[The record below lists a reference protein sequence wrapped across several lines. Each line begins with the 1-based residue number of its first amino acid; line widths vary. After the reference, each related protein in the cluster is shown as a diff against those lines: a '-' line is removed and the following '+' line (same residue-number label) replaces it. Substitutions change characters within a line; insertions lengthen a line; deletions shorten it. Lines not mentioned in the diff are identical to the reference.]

1 MKANIGISEANSKAV
16 ALILNQL
23 ISDEQVLFAKT
34 RNYHWN
40 IESPSFM
47 ELHKFYEGQYTELAE
62 TIDEIAERVRK
73 IGHYAEGRLK
83 DYLKLANL
91 EEGEYTNDQPTQ
103 LKNLLDDHET
113 IVRGI
118 RGHISKVEDDYK
130 DIGTAD
136 FLTGVL
142 KQHEQ
147 WAWMIRAYL
156 K

>member
-1 MKANIGISEANSKAV
+1 MKANIGISEENSKAV

-91 EEGEYTNDQPTQ
+91 EEGEYTNDQKTQ

-113 IVRGI
+113 IIRGL
-118 RGHISKVEDDYK
+118 RGHIPTVEDKYK
-130 DIGTAD
+130 DLGTAD
-136 FLTGVL
+136 FLTGLL
-142 KQHEQ
+142 KEHEQ

>member
-1 MKANIGISEANSKAV
+1 MKANIGISEENSKAV

-62 TIDEIAERVRK
+62 AIDEIAERVRK

-83 DYLKLANL
+83 DYLKLASL
-91 EEGEYTNDQPTQ
+91 EEGEYTNDQQIQ

-113 IVRGI
+113 II
-118 RGHISKVEDDYK
+118 RGLRNHIPTVEDKYK
-130 DIGTAD
+130 DLGTAD
-136 FLTGVL
+136 FLTGLL
-142 KQHEQ
+142 KEHEQ

>member
-1 MKANIGISEANSKAV
+1 MKANIGISEENSKAV
-16 ALILNQL
+16 ALILNQIL
-23 ISDEQVLFAKT
+23 ADEQVLFAKT

-47 ELHKFYEGQYTELAE
+47 EMHKLYEGQYNELAE

-83 DYLKLANL
+83 DYLKLTNL
-91 EEGEYTNDQPTQ
+91 EEGDYTNDQNTQ
-103 LKNLLDDHET
+103 VKNLLDDHET
-113 IVRGI
+113 IIRGI
-118 RGHISKVEDDYK
+118 RNNIDKVEEELK
-130 DIGTAD
+130 DAGSAD
-136 FLTGVL
+136 FLTNLL

-147 WAWMIRAYL
+147 WAWMLRAYL

>member
-1 MKANIGISEANSKAV
+1 MKANIGISEKNSKAV
-16 ALILNQL
+16 ALILNQI

-47 ELHKFYEGQYTELAE
+47 ELHKFYERQYTELAE

-91 EEGEYTNDQPTQ
+91 EEGEYTNDQATQ
-103 LKNLLDDHET
+103 LKNLLSDHET
-113 IVRGI
+113 LIRGI
-118 RGHISKVEDDYK
+118 RSHISTVEDDYK
-130 DIGTAD
+130 DVGTSD
-136 FLTGVL
+136 FLTGLL
-142 KQHEQ
+142 KQHEE
-147 WAWMIRAYL
+147 WAWMIRAYF

>member
-1 MKANIGISEANSKAV
+1 MKANIGISEENSKAV

-23 ISDEQVLFAKT
+23 LADEQVLFAKT

-62 TIDEIAERVRK
+62 AIDEIAERVRK

-83 DYLKLANL
+83 DYLKLTNL
-91 EEGEYTNDQPTQ
+91 EEGEYTNDQQTQ

-113 IVRGI
+113 VI
-118 RGHISKVEDDYK
+118 RGLRNNIPKADELK
-130 DIGTAD
+130 DLGTAD
-136 FLTGVL
+136 FLTGLL
-142 KQHEQ
+142 KDHER

-156 K
+156 R

>member
-1 MKANIGISEANSKAV
+1 MKANIGISEENSKAV

-47 ELHKFYEGQYTELAE
+47 EMHKFYEGQYNELAE

-83 DYLKLANL
+83 DYLKLASL
-91 EEGEYTNDQPTQ
+91 EEGEYTNDQQTQ

-113 IVRGI
+113 II
-118 RGHISKVEDDYK
+118 RGLRTHIPAVEDKYK
-130 DIGTAD
+130 DLGTAD
-136 FLTGVL
+136 FLTGLL
-142 KQHEQ
+142 KEHEQ